1 MKTYRQWSPLVNEPS
16 ASGNEIPVEKTKARK
31 KMIPGKDDDFGDV
44 CETVNE
50 SWKQN
55 PDLTLRFI
63 TQPEFEVMVNTYNGR
78 LGTRQEAGGGRPT
91 LTGQLEQADADIDN
105 GLGFVKLYLKKKY
118 EKSATDHYA
127 AFGIVRVGRGY
138 ELPANR
144 EKRKNALKQIVKQIV
159 TEGFTDEKYGKQF
172 WNDMNKRY
180 NDLLKAAKST
190 DSTVSDSVGDKNLL
204 KEKLTQ
210 ALNSLIGI
218 IIYNMPDTYPAE
230 LRKWG
235 FQKEKY

>member
-1 MKTYRQWSPLVNEPS
+1 MKTSKQFAPLAGEQTAN
-16 ASGNEIPVEKTKARK
+16 GNTTLEEKTKARK
-31 KMIPGKDDDFGDV
+31 KMIPSKDDDFGDL
-44 CETVNE
+44 CEAINE

-63 TQPEFEVMVNTYNGR
+63 TQPEFEVLVNSYNGS

-91 LTGQLEQADADIDN
+91 LTGQLEQADVDIDN
-105 GLGFVKLYLKKKY
+105 GVGFIKLYLKKKY

-127 AFGIVRVGRGY
+127 AFGIVRVGKRL
-138 ELPANR
+138 ELPKNR
-144 EKRKNALKQIVKQIV
+144 EKRKNALKQIAKQIV
-159 TEGFTDEKYGKQF
+159 TEGFANEKYGKQF
-172 WNDMNKRY
+172 WNDMSTQY
-180 NDLLKAAKST
+180 ASLLKAAKNT

-204 KEKLTQ
+204 KEKITQ
-210 ALNSLIGI
+210 VLNSLIGI
-218 IIYNMPDTYPAE
+218 IIHNMPDTYPAE